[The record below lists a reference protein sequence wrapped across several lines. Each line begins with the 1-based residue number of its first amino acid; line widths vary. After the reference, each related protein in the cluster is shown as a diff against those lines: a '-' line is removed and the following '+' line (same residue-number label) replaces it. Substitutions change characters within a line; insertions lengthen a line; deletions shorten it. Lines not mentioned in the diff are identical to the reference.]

1 MKPMISKG
9 TMGRIAATIA
19 TAVALTPLVGSA
31 DNDFNNLRLLSQSQF
46 ELLSE
51 HLVAATA
58 YKALAPAE
66 SLGELGFDIGLSISG
81 TEIDEDIF
89 DLASQGGW
97 NLDTLPIPRLHVQK
111 GLPMNVDVGAFY
123 TGVPD
128 SDIRFWGAEL
138 KYAFV
143 PGGITTPAVAIRAAY
158 SKLEGVDE
166 IDLSNRSIELT
177 VSKGFAML
185 TPYAGV
191 GRIYS
196 DVEAVDVATLDSE
209 EPELNRV
216 YVGLN
221 INLGMNLVVEADK
234 TGDYTTYSAKVGIRF

>member
-1 MKPMISKG
+1 MISKG
-9 TMGRIAATIA
+9 TMGRLAAAIAA
-19 TAVALTPLVGSA
+19 AVALTPVAGSA
-31 DNDFNNLRLLSQSQF
+31 DNDFNNLQLLTQSQF
-46 ELLSE
+46 ETLSE
-51 HLVAATA
+51 NLVAATA

-66 SLGELGFDIGLSISG
+66 SLGALGFDIGLSISG

-97 NLDTLPIPRLHVQK
+97 DLSTLPIPRLHVQK

-123 TGVPD
+123 TGVPG

-143 PGGITTPAVAIRAAY
+143 PGGIATPAVAFRAAY

>member
-1 MKPMISKG
+1 MTIKRSR
-9 TMGRIAATIA
+9 GRLAAA
-19 TAVALTPLVGSA
+19 FAAAVALIPLTSNA
-31 DNDFNNLRLLSQSQF
+31 ANNFNELQLLTQSQF
-46 ELLSE
+46 EMLAE
-51 HLVAATA
+51 NLVAATA

-66 SLGELGFDIGLSISG
+66 SLGALGFDIGLSISG

-89 DLASQGGW
+89 DIASEGGW
-97 NLDTLPIPRLHVQK
+97 DLNTLPVPRLHAQK

-123 TGVPD
+123 ASAPG

-143 PGGITTPAVAIRAAY
+143 PGGIATPAVAFRAAY
-158 SKLEGVDE
+158 SKLEGIDE
-166 IDLSNRSIELT
+166 LDLSNKSIELT
-177 VSKGFAML
+177 VSKGFVML

-196 DVEAVDVATLDSE
+196 DVKAVDVATLDSE
-209 EPELNRV
+209 APELNRV

-221 INLGMNLVVEADK
+221 INLGTNLVIEADQ
-234 TGDYTTYSAKVGIRF
+234 TGDYLTYSAKVGFRF